1 MSACGRGLGPVQ
13 ARVSN
18 SRLRVGVFA
27 PSGTAITLIQGDST
41 TCGATVVLAA
51 RLLLGAAGDFSA
63 DGGAGDSGVD
73 GDSGSAASAAST
85 ALPGLRLKR
94 ALHAEQRRLQAR
106 MNRRSGGPLGPLP
119 WTRRLGST
127 PWAIARAMTQEMQQL
142 ARAGSARCTGAA
154 APDYWVH
161 WVPWAGEGGA
171 RWPSDV
177 ERVRRALEA
186 GLPVVV
192 LAGGPLAVP
201 YTDGSR
207 PLRML
212 RSAVRAVRAV
222 SAVAARVPIPRHYVL
237 ALPWRLIGA
246 DDPGPGRVHLYEP
259 SSGAVRVLDL
269 LSLRASAGPGPR
281 ELGYWPRILAVIL
294 PRELRGAEGR
304 ATEC

>member
-1 MSACGRGLGPVQ
+1 MS
-13 ARVSN
+13 S
-18 SRLRVGVFA
+18 SRLRVGAFA
-27 PSGTAITLIQGDST
+27 TPGDAVTLTQGDPT

-51 RLLLGAAGDFSA
+51 RLLLEAAGGFAA
-63 DGGAGDSGVD
+63 DGGA

-171 RWPSDV
+171 CWPSEV

-269 LSLRASAGPGPR
+269 LALRASAGSGPR

>member
-1 MSACGRGLGPVQ
+1 MS
-13 ARVSN
+13 S
-18 SRLRVGVFA
+18 SRLRVGAFVTPGDA
-27 PSGTAITLIQGDST
+27 VTLTQGDST

-51 RLLLGAAGDFSA
+51 RLLLGTAGA
-63 DGGAGDSGVD
+63 PGDSVSDPTGL
-73 GDSGSAASAAST
+73 SGPT
-85 ALPGLRLKR
+85 GPLPGLRLKR

-222 SAVAARVPIPRHYVL
+222 RAVSAVAARVPIPRHYVL

-269 LSLRASAGPGPR
+269 LALRASAGSGPR

>member
-1 MSACGRGLGPVQ
+1 
-13 ARVSN
+13 
-18 SRLRVGVFA
+18 
-27 PSGTAITLIQGDST
+27 
-41 TCGATVVLAA
+41 
-51 RLLLGAAGDFSA
+51 
-63 DGGAGDSGVD
+63 
-73 GDSGSAASAAST
+73 
-85 ALPGLRLKR
+85 
-94 ALHAEQRRLQAR
+94 
-106 MNRRSGGPLGPLP
+106 
-119 WTRRLGST
+119 
-127 PWAIARAMTQEMQQL
+127 MTQEMQQL

-212 RSAVRAVRAV
+212 RSAVRAV

-281 ELGYWPRILAVIL
+281 ELGYWPRVLAVFL

>member
-1 MSACGRGLGPVQ
+1 M
-13 ARVSN
+13 
-18 SRLRVGVFA
+18 
-27 PSGTAITLIQGDST
+27 
-41 TCGATVVLAA
+41 
-51 RLLLGAAGDFSA
+51 
-63 DGGAGDSGVD
+63 
-73 GDSGSAASAAST
+73 
-85 ALPGLRLKR
+85 
-94 ALHAEQRRLQAR
+94 
-106 MNRRSGGPLGPLP
+106 
-119 WTRRLGST
+119 
-127 PWAIARAMTQEMQQL
+127 
-142 ARAGSARCTGAA
+142 
-154 APDYWVH
+154 
-161 WVPWAGEGGA
+161 
-171 RWPSDV
+171 
-177 ERVRRALEA
+177 
-186 GLPVVV
+186 VV

-212 RSAVRAVRAV
+212 RSAVRAV